1 MTSSPPNLKPETIM
15 KTTINATR
23 AALLRRLAQL
33 QAEAELCYDPDRA
46 REIIVEVD
54 VINTILL

>member
-1 MTSSPPNLKPETIM
+1 M

>member
-1 MTSSPPNLKPETIM
+1 M

-46 REIIVEVD
+46 RKILIEATTIQ
-54 VINTILL
+54 TILV